1 MWGSLVSG
9 IQKED
14 RGKKE
19 TRKKKTIRRL
29 GVHGLAANHEVHGGE
44 ELLSATSD
52 ESVSSNSQRVG
63 GLLGTLGGKAKSLES
78 SDKVVCGPATSLGHT
93 SKSGEVPDAAHVLE
107 LTGKRPVPGVGVV
120 TVCKILVD
128 LKLETGS
135 LHGSK
140 SNLNLLH
147 VGNTITD
154 LDTETDL
161 TVVGVVVVVSISHEP
176 FVNTEDT
183 AGLQDAE
190 NLGVNALEGRSVD
203 GSLNGVDGIESVL
216 GEGHLLGLC

>member
-1 MWGSLVSG
+1 MV
-9 IQKED
+9 
-14 RGKKE
+14 RKKE
-19 TRKKKTIRRL
+19 KRNKNVHSL
-29 GVHGLAANHEVHGGE
+29 CVHGLAANHEVHGSE

-52 ESVSSNSQRVG
+52 KSISSNGQRVG
-63 GLLGTLGGKAKSLES
+63 SLLGTLGSETESLES

-128 LKLETGS
+128 LKLETSS

-161 TVVGVVVVVSISHEP
+161 TVMGVVVVVSISHEP
-176 FVNTEDT
+176 FVNTKDT

-190 NLGVNALEGRSVD
+190 DLGVNALEGRSVD

>member
-9 IQKED
+9 IRKED
-14 RGKKE
+14 RGEKE
-19 TRKKKTIRRL
+19 TRKKKPIRRL

-63 GLLGTLGGKAKSLES
+63 GLLGTLGGKAESLES
-78 SDKVVCGPATSLGHT
+78 SHKVVCSPAAGLGHADE
-93 SKSGEVPDAAHVLE
+93 SGEVPDAAHVLE
-107 LTGKRPVPGVGVV
+107 LARNRVVPGSGVFA
-120 TVCKILVD
+120 VCKILVD
-128 LKLETGS
+128 LELESGG
-135 LHGSK
+135 LHSGNG
-140 SNLNLLH
+140 NLDLLH
-147 VGNTITD
+147 VGDTITD
-154 LDTETDL
+154 LDAETDL
-161 TVVGVVVVVSISHEP
+161 TVAGVVVVVSISHEP
-176 FVNTEDT
+176 FVNTKDT

-190 NLGVNALEGRSVD
+190 DLGVNALEGRSVD